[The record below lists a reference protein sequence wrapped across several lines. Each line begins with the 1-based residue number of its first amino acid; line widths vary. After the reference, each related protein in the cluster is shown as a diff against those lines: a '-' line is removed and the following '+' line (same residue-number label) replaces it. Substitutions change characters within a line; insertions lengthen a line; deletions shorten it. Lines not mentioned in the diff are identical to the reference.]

1 MTNDMPIEARNKA
14 GGFFREGYNCAESIF
29 LAMQEMLLPG
39 LDRDL
44 VRAATAFGGG
54 LGHAGCMCGAL
65 SAAIMILS
73 LLKGRTDPDE
83 QKREAMYEISQAFH
97 DRFLEEFGATC
108 CRVLN
113 TQEFYSPGHLRNCIK
128 ITGNTAKIL
137 TEFILEKD
145 LPQGCFPK
153 RARAQG
159 IPQD

>member
-1 MTNDMPIEARNKA
+1 MANNITVEARNKA

-39 LDRDL
+39 LNRDL
-44 VRAATAFGGG
+44 VRTATAFGGG

-73 LLKGRTDPDE
+73 LLKGRTDTDDK
-83 QKREAMYEISQAFH
+83 KREAIYEISQAFH
-97 DRFLEEFGATC
+97 DRFLKEFGATC

-113 TQEFYSPGHLRNCIK
+113 IHEFDSPEHLRNCIK

-137 TEFILEKD
+137 MEFLLEKN
-145 LPQGCFPK
+145 LIQ
-153 RARAQG
+153 A
-159 IPQD
+159 